1 MISLTEYTYVLGF
14 WYVQGEG
21 CDWLAA
27 VTREPNEPFVM
38 RYRFRYYVD
47 DKDFDSGDV
56 KSWWE
61 ARFPDLDEDKII
73 RSIDKSLAALQR
85 GGFAIGEPWR
95 AIVRGGSE
103 AAMNALQTA
112 PFVHLQ
118 TTETKSTETN

>member
-1 MISLTEYTYVLGF
+1 MINLTENTYCLGL
-14 WYVQGEG
+14 WYVQGDG

-47 DKDFDSGDV
+47 DKGFDSDDV

-61 ARFPDLDEDKII
+61 ARFPDLDENKII
-73 RSIDKSLAALQR
+73 RSIDKSVTDLQR

-95 AIVRGGSE
+95 AIVRGSSE
-103 AAMNALQTA
+103 AAMDALKTA

-118 TTETKSTETN
+118 VAEHEDN